1 MELADAGVPTL
12 ELASSEI
19 ILPNKNYPHL
29 YIVTYH
35 MSERKMQNHP
45 LGALKS
51 PENPAIP
58 DNIYDMI
65 LDPDILQTSLPMD
78 IPKKNPLAQS
88 SVFADLLTSGACYQ
102 NADCS
107 RRKYY

>member
-1 MELADAGVPTL
+1 
-12 ELASSEI
+12 
-19 ILPNKNYPHL
+19 
-29 YIVTYH
+29 

-45 LGALKS
+45 PGALKS

-58 DNIYDMI
+58 DNIYDMV
-65 LDPDILQTSLPMD
+65 LDPDLPQASAPMD

-88 SVFADLLTSGACYQ
+88 SVFADLLTSGARLRD
-102 NADCS
+102 ADRS